1 MTVGSSVKIHYE
13 IVATFFQRFLQTFK
27 SFLAS
32 GISIANYNNFLRTI
46 IVNYNKVNIKIETTI
61 TINNKKQYHNK

>member
-1 MTVGSSVKIHYE
+1 MTFGSSVKIHYE

-27 SFLAS
+27 SFLVS